1 MNEQEEVVGREE
13 TPSSVLQSHHSSTE
27 DDVSEESPDPAV
39 AVEISSVDVGQNL
52 KDGTES
58 LDSESEV
65 HSPAGVEEMS
75 RPSENEVITVS
86 VTGASEATAAMPA
99 APEKSGVTQPG
110 SQENIIPAVPPLSQ
124 ASPAPGPG
132 YGLPFPPFLVN
143 PFMAPYLPQP
153 QYGGFGQNSEEQVE
167 ANREMDPGFQYNP
180 YSGGYFLTPTQYQ
193 EMMQQY
199 LQSVLAA
206 GGAAMSFPSGAG
218 LSPASEPGDVI
229 FDDTKECTEALKRT
243 KLLEGGRQHPWYP
256 SYPLPMGWPPVQS
269 SVAPTHNLEASTAS
283 ATQFRCAQP
292 STGQKGAGEEV
303 VALFELLPP
312 PS

>member
-1 MNEQEEVVGREE
+1 MSEQEEVVGREE

-27 DDVSEESPDPAV
+27 DDVSGENPDPAV
-39 AVEISSVDVGQNL
+39 AVEIVSVDGGQNL
-52 KDGTES
+52 KNGTES

-65 HSPAGVEEMS
+65 PSPAGVEEMS
-75 RPSENEVITVS
+75 RHSENEVITV
-86 VTGASEATAAMPA
+86 VTGDSEAAAAMPE
-99 APEKSGVTQPG
+99 APEKSGVTQSG

-124 ASPAPGPG
+124 ASPASGPG

-153 QYGGFGQNSEEQVE
+153 QYGGFGQTSEEQVE

-206 GGAAMSFPSGAG
+206 GGAAMSFPGGAG

-229 FDDTKECTEALKRT
+229 FDDTKECTEALKRA

-256 SYPLPMGWPPVQS
+256 SYPLPMTWPPVQS
-269 SVAPTHNLEASTAS
+269 SVAPTHNLEAS
-283 ATQFRCAQP
+283 ATQFRCDQP
-292 STGQKGAGEEV
+292 STGQGEM
-303 VALFELLPP
+303 VAFFELLPP
-312 PS
+312 AP